1 VLFVEEKCHGKVSN
15 LFLGIFVRRDEIDS
29 FEMTKID
36 IPPEDIYVEKLGEMS
51 IEKRVNKGGSH
62 LADIFLLVVA
72 TEISVWFSCS

>member
-1 VLFVEEKCHGKVSN
+1 MLFVKEKCHGKVSN

-36 IPPEDIYVEKLGEMS
+36 VPPEDIYVEKLGEMS
-51 IEKRVNKGGSH
+51 IGKILNRGCSH

-72 TEISVWFSCS
+72 TEVSV